1 MEGHERQLGGGEDTM
16 PTENSASAGGELR
29 ADEMG
34 FKDSSLKRMGLIV
47 VLVVI
52 VLGLLSTVVVVIWS
66 GMAAGVASGGELTI
80 GETASG
86 EIGPSTP
93 VGAAGK
99 PYIDY
104 HLNVTNLSTIRL
116 DLVSENG
123 DNYDPFLSILGDTG
137 NMLTSDDDG
146 GEGLNAR
153 LVHEF
158 RPGEYIIRVTSYDD
172 SSPESVV
179 AYHLSATAL

>member
-1 MEGHERQLGGGEDTM
+1 MTA
-16 PTENSASAGGELR
+16 ENTATAGKELR
-29 ADEMG
+29 ADEMA
-34 FKDSSLKRMGLIV
+34 FKDSSLKRVGIVV
-47 VLVVI
+47 VLVI
-52 VLGLLSTVVVVIWS
+52 LVLGLLSTIAVVVWS

-99 PYIDY
+99 PYVDY
-104 HLNVTNLSTIRL
+104 QFNVTSLGSIRL

-123 DNYDPFLSILGDTG
+123 ESYDPFLSILGDGG

-146 GEGLNAR
+146 GEDLNSR

-158 RPGEYIIRVTSYDD
+158 RPGEYVIRVTSYDVSVPD
-172 SSPESVV
+172 SPVR
-179 AYHLSATAL
+179 YHLSATAL